1 MELVREAKLGA
12 SLPSAER
19 AVAPDGERLPPLYG
33 PLRAGTRRLLEALFD
48 LEVPG
53 LERLPADGPYIVAAN
68 HHNYLDGIVLCAALP
83 RRISFLVM
91 PRVYH
96 ATRLH
101 PLVHRWAGS
110 IPLNLARPDAGA
122 IRHALGILERGGVVG
137 IFPEGPFS
145 VCGRLERGQPG
156 VALLALRSGAPVV
169 PIGIQGTY
177 QALVGRRL
185 YVPRRHPLRVCIGAP
200 RAFAAARQAGH
211 RATREEV
218 TRRIMADIAALLS

>member
-12 SLPSAER
+12 AAPSAER
-19 AVAPDGERLPPLYG
+19 AVASEGERLPLFYDA
-33 PLRAGTRRLLEALFD
+33 LRAGTRRLLESLFA

-53 LERLPADGPYIVAAN
+53 LERLPADGAYIVAAN
-68 HHNYLDGIVLCAALP
+68 HHNYLDGIILCAALP

-91 PRVYH
+91 PRVYR
-96 ATRLH
+96 ATPLH
-101 PLVHRWAGS
+101 PLLHRWAGS
-110 IPLNLARPDAGA
+110 ILLNLERPDAGA
-122 IRHALGILERGGVVG
+122 IRRALGVLDRGGVVG

-145 VCGRLERGQPG
+145 VRGRLERGLPG

-177 QALVGRRL
+177 EALAGRRL
-185 YVPRRHPLRVCIGAP
+185 YVPRRHPLRVRVGVP
-200 RAFAAARQAGH
+200 RAFAVARHAAD

>member
-12 SLPSAER
+12 PAPSAER
-19 AVAPDGERLPPLYG
+19 AVAPDGERLPLFYG
-33 PLRAGTRRLLEALFD
+33 PLRAAMRRLLEGLFD
-48 LEVPG
+48 LEAPG
-53 LERLPADGPYIVAAN
+53 LERLPAEGAYIVAAN
-68 HHNYLDGIVLCAALP
+68 HHNYLDGIVLGAVLP
-83 RRISFLVM
+83 RPISFLVM

-96 ATRLH
+96 ATPLH

-110 IPLNLARPDAGA
+110 IPLNLERPDAGA
-122 IRHALGILERGGVVG
+122 IRRALGLLERGRVVG

-145 VCGRLERGQPG
+145 VCGRLGRGHPG

-185 YVPRRHPLRVCIGAP
+185 YVPRRHPLRVRIGAP
-200 RAFAAARQAGH
+200 RTFAPARQAGDK
-211 RATREEV
+211 ATREEV